1 MTTTELLEIIHN
13 GENSGI
19 EFKRDDIDNRELAK
33 ELVALTNHWGGSV
46 ILGVEDDRSISG
58 VTRDNL
64 EEWVMQ
70 ACRDK
75 IRPEIIPFYQLLRDV
90 SEGKDVAVVTV
101 APGYTVHAVWHQQ
114 HSTYY
119 IRVGTIVR
127 EASHEEL
134 ERLFQQRGS
143 FRAELRGISG
153 ASFDEFDVRRLKD
166 YFARI
171 REQECPADDDANS
184 WIKLLINTEIMTRQA
199 DRDTCTLGGLLLFG
213 RNPHRFLN
221 QSGIDAVAYNGNEP
235 DYDTRERISIRG
247 PMVAL
252 RSPEGIV
259 ENGLV
264 EQAIA
269 FVARH
274 IPNRETLIGV
284 QRTSTAGFPV
294 PVLREAI
301 VNALVHRDYLLS
313 ATNVQL
319 SIFFDRI
326 EVASPGRL
334 PNGISV
340 ERMRAGCRAARNQLI
355 MDVMRDYGYLEHMG
369 MGIPRKIL
377 IGMREFNDTEP
388 EFHIEDET
396 FRVVLRR

>member
-1 MTTTELLEIIHN
+1 MTITELLEAIHN

-46 ILGVEDDRSISG
+46 LLGVEDDQSISG

-101 APGYTVHAVWHQQ
+101 APGYTVHAVWHNQ

-127 EASHEEL
+127 EASNEEL

-153 ASFDEFDVRRLKD
+153 ASFDQLDVRRLND
-166 YFARI
+166 YFARV
-171 REQECPADDDANS
+171 REQQCPADEDVNA
-184 WIKLLINTEIMTRQA
+184 WTQLLINTEIMATQGDSA
-199 DRDTCTLGGLLLFG
+199 ACTLGGLLLFG
-213 RNPHRFLN
+213 QTPHRFLN
-221 QSGIDAVAYNGNEP
+221 QSGIDAVAYHGNES
-235 DYDTRERISIRG
+235 DYDTRERLSIRG

-252 RSPEGIV
+252 GPPEEIV

-269 FVARH
+269 FTTRH
-274 IPNRETLIGV
+274 IPNREALSGARRASV
-284 QRTSTAGFPV
+284 AGFPL

-319 SIFFDRI
+319 SIFADRI
-326 EVASPGRL
+326 EIVSPGRL

-377 IGMREFNDTEP
+377 VGMKEFNNTEP
-388 EFHIEDET
+388 EFHIEGET